1 MSEIPY
7 MPDTHLWAVGIQGP
21 DDLIPVADYP
31 TAMRLANSFNN
42 WWQAHIERRGGLH
55 EFDPHMWAAPVIYTG
70 SAEQHADDVANPSED
85 YVAFLLDTSE
95 PAHPRPTEPAE
106 QGEA

>member
-1 MSEIPY
+1 MTEIPD

-42 WWQAHIERRGGLH
+42 WWQGHIEKRGGLH
-55 EFDPHMWAAPVIYTG
+55 AFDPHMWAAPVVYTG
-70 SAEQHADDVANPSED
+70 PAEQHAEHVANPSED
-85 YVAFLLDTSE
+85 YAAFLLDQKQARGPLPPES
-95 PAHPRPTEPAE
+95 A
-106 QGEA
+106 